1 MTDEQKLVELVTRGL
16 AGIQEQLREREGRV
30 SQLSEKMVGVEFQLG
45 QLNKTLGKVESDISA
60 AQISVINQRINMLEK
75 AAEETKGKANENGK
89 WIKGLVASVIMLL
102 LGFLFNFLRISL
114 KQ

>member
-30 SQLSEKMVGVEFQLG
+30 SQLSEKMVGVEFQLV
-45 QLNKTLGKVESDISA
+45 QLNKTLGKLESDMA
-60 AQISVINQRINMLEK
+60 TAQISVINQRIHMLEE
-75 AAEETKGKANENGK
+75 AAKETKSKAIENGK

-102 LGFLFNFLRISL
+102 LGFVFNFLRISL

>member
-30 SQLSEKMVGVEFQLG
+30 SQLSEKMVGVEFQLA
-45 QLNKTLGKVESDISA
+45 QLNKTLGKLESDMSA
-60 AQISVINQRINMLEK
+60 AQISVVVTRVATLEELAKESKQRQQDN
-75 AAEETKGKANENGK
+75 AK
-89 WIKGLVASVIMLL
+89 WIKGLIASVIILL
-102 LGFLFNFLRISL
+102 LGVLFNFIRIGL

>member
-30 SQLSEKMVGVEFQLG
+30 TQLSEKMVGVEFQLG

-60 AQISVINQRINMLEK
+60 AQISVINQRIHMLEETAK
-75 AAEETKGKANENGK
+75 ETKGKAAENAK

-102 LGFLFNFLRISL
+102 LGFMFNFLRISL